1 MPTDMKSTVSSA
13 STKWMVLGMLVLVFL
28 VMFHP
33 EIGRL
38 IDRVGDIEVSKEKVE
53 IKTVQTVLGNTQLS
67 SVVVAPPMPSRGIQ
81 GTTYVNPQEGF
92 QISWPDNEHWTA
104 NEQIGK
110 DFALRLGLPPTTDVP
125 LVILEKNPT
134 SRFHPNVNVMVEPWI
149 GDGQSVRQTIEP
161 YVNQIRQQGW
171 PVLAFEVDEATHA
184 ALVVFLNGSY
194 GGLYQIQR
202 YVFAPSRAFTIT
214 ASQLPPAD
222 QLGTKLR
229 EDLLSTLNSFRFLAS
244 A

>member
-1 MPTDMKSTVSSA
+1 
-13 STKWMVLGMLVLVFL
+13 MVLGMLVLVFL
-28 VMFHP
+28 IMFHP
-33 EIGRL
+33 ENGRL

-81 GTTYVNPQEGF
+81 GTTHVNPQEGF
-92 QISWPDNEHWTA
+92 Q
-104 NEQIGK
+104 
-110 DFALRLGLPPTTDVP
+110 
-125 LVILEKNPT
+125 
-134 SRFHPNVNVMVEPWI
+134 
-149 GDGQSVRQTIEP
+149 
-161 YVNQIRQQGW
+161 
-171 PVLAFEVDEATHA
+171 LA
-184 ALVVFLNGSY
+184 G
-194 GGLYQIQR
+194 
-202 YVFAPSRAFTIT
+202 